1 MPLEGFKIIQAYL
14 NYFFKNYWRSHRYL
28 REVVLIVIFHIFFWG
43 FLYGERPED
52 PIWTVL
58 GVLALVLNL
67 VTVPS
72 LFYLEKGNA
81 LQFPLVRPEGRRR
94 FFVAKFLL
102 IFLID
107 FFWVALFSL
116 IYGFRF
122 LDPGYF
128 LLLFPRLAIIALLL
142 LLSTAL
148 LSLSF
153 SYRPWIAWLL
163 IFLVVFGS
171 IINKI
176 ALFPLHSWKEIE
188 ALLVFLLP
196 PFLELIFAAVNIR
209 LSFWQIVFLMVAVLQ
224 FLFYFYVNLKL
235 MLRKDLV

>member
-1 MPLEGFKIIQAYL
+1 M
-14 NYFFKNYWRSHRYL
+14 
-28 REVVLIVIFHIFFWG
+28 REIVLIVIFHIFFWG
-43 FLYGERPED
+43 FLYGEKPED

-81 LQFPLVRPEGRRR
+81 LQFPLVRRNGRRN

-107 FFWVALFSL
+107 FFWVAFFSL
-116 IYGFRF
+116 IYGIRF

-128 LLLFPRLAIIALLL
+128 LLLIPRLAIIALLL

-148 LSLSF
+148 LSFSF
-153 SYRPWIAWLL
+153 TYRPGIAWLL
-163 IFLVVFGS
+163 IFPVVFGS

-176 ALFPLHSWKEIE
+176 ALFPLHSWKEGY
-188 ALLVFLLP
+188 ALLVFVLP
-196 PFLELIFAAVNIR
+196 PFLELIFAAVKVK
-209 LSFWQIVFLMVAVLQ
+209 LTFWQIVFLLVAVLQ
-224 FLFYFYVNLKL
+224 FLFYFYGNLKL
-235 MLRKDLV
+235 MGRKDLI